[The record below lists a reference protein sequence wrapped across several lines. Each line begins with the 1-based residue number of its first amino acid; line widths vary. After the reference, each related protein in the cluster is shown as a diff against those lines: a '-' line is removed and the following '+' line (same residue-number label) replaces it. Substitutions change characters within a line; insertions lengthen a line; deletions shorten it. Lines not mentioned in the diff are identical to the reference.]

1 MKNPFIAGNWF
12 EEKISLAARIS
23 LRKYY
28 KARVEKL
35 PSLALLQGLSWLVCV
50 PPMA

>member
-1 MKNPFIAGNWF
+1 MKNPFIAGNWVRGENF
-12 EEKISLAARIS
+12 FGRRNLIKE
-23 LRKYY
+23 YY
-28 KARVEKL
+28 KARVERL